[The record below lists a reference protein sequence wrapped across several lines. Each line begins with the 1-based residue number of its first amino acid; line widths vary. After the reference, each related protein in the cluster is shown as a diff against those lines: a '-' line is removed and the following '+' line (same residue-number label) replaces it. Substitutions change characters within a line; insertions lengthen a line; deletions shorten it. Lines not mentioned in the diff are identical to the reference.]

1 MNNWAIKNNS
11 FLLQMKHGFSSLQKI
26 NDLNIYCTQ
35 EHCSAYKNG
44 YKLLWFCAKYFIHT
58 PLYYSLHGRLIK
70 NQHKKW
76 NENFSFYLGATLFSL
91 VMNLPISQWIILY
104 GRSLENQINERVDGT
119 CKLQSMVHKEIAPNW
134 GTSTTCQHCI
144 NYNLCSRT
152 NSIWYE

>member
-70 NQHKKW
+70 NQHKKYCTYSGID
-76 NENFSFYLGATLFSL
+76 NRRATLFSL
-91 VMNLPISQWIILY
+91 VMNLPISQ
-104 GRSLENQINERVDGT
+104 
-119 CKLQSMVHKEIAPNW
+119 
-134 GTSTTCQHCI
+134 
-144 NYNLCSRT
+144 
-152 NSIWYE
+152 

>member
-1 MNNWAIKNNS
+1 MISTFTVPRSIAVPIKKVINFYGFVLNILFTLLYIIPCMEGLLKINIKN
-11 FLLQMKHGFSSLQKI
+11 
-26 NDLNIYCTQ
+26 T
-35 EHCSAYKNG
+35 E
-44 YKLLWFCAKYFIHT
+44 
-58 PLYYSLHGRLIK
+58 
-70 NQHKKW
+70 
-76 NENFSFYLGATLFSL
+76 NENFSIYLDATLFSL

>member
-1 MNNWAIKNNS
+1 MISTFTVPRSIAVPIKMVINFYGFVLNILFTLLYIIPCMEGLLKINIKNA
-11 FLLQMKHGFSSLQKI
+11 
-26 NDLNIYCTQ
+26 D
-35 EHCSAYKNG
+35 
-44 YKLLWFCAKYFIHT
+44 
-58 PLYYSLHGRLIK
+58 
-70 NQHKKW
+70 
-76 NENFSFYLGATLFSL
+76 NFSIYLDATLFSL

>member
-1 MNNWAIKNNS
+1 MISTFTVPRSIAVPIKMVINFYGFVLNIL
-11 FLLQMKHGFSSLQKI
+11 FTLLYIIICMEGLLKI
-26 NDLNIYCTQ
+26 NM
-35 EHCSAYKNG
+35 KN
-44 YKLLWFCAKYFIHT
+44 AD
-58 PLYYSLHGRLIK
+58 
-70 NQHKKW
+70 
-76 NENFSFYLGATLFSL
+76 NFSIYLDATLFSL

-104 GRSLENQINERVDGT
+104 GRSLENHINERVDGT